1 MQIKLARIN
10 VFILID
16 PEVVI
21 GVSDVE
27 FMDRTDFCEQA
38 FSRCGSNVRRIDVGL
53 LQRKVNKITNYKDAK
68 F

>member
-1 MQIKLARIN
+1 MQIKQARIN

-27 FMDRTDFCEQA
+27 FMDRAFFCEQA
-38 FSRCGSNVRRIDVGL
+38 FSCCGSDVRRIDVGL
-53 LQRKVNKITNYKDAK
+53 LQRKVNKITNYKDVK